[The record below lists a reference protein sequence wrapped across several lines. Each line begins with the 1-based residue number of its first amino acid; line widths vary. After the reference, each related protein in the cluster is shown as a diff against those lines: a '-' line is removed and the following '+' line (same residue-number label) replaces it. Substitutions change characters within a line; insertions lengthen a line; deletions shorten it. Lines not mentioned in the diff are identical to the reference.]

1 MIIGGHKSTKL
12 RDAQEKHKK
21 SMNSTEAK
29 NLVRKKWKNGGSWE
43 YRQGKTT
50 KQMNDSELN
59 ALIGC
64 IGLGVVILGIII
76 WGIIHG

>member
-1 MIIGGHKSTKL
+1 MVIGNGGRQL
-12 RDAQEKHKK
+12 RDKQNKHKK
-21 SMNSTEAK
+21 SMSSLDTK

-76 WGIIHG
+76 WGIIDG